1 MSEQTRQ
8 VTIAILNY
16 NGRNY
21 LEETIQS
28 IKALD
33 YPSKKLLMVDDGS
46 TDGSTD
52 FVRINHP
59 DVRIIEMGSNTKM
72 LNRVRNRA
80 IYATATDF
88 ILLTDNDI
96 TFAPDCLTI
105 LMETMSVLP
114 DVAVLTPRVMYQD
127 DRRRIYIDHNE
138 FHYVCASI
146 DENRDKRLEE
156 ITDNCKLNPTFGCGI
171 MLIDKSKI
179 SRRGIGFFDED
190 YPMGWGDDGE
200 FHHRVNLS
208 GLRCYAIPHAVVY
221 HKAVRGAP
229 RIFGQLLNRWCII
242 IETYSAQ
249 AVFVF
254 LPALLLYECV
264 LFIGV
269 AIKGGGGEYF
279 KALRTLIRNLPLLKH
294 KRTHVLSYKIINERD
309 IFTAGRIYAPP
320 ALISSPFARFAW
332 TMLNFLLNRYWRIAR
347 RFA

>member
-1 MSEQTRQ
+1 MSEQTRK

-28 IKALD
+28 VKALD

-46 TDGSTD
+46 TDGSID
-52 FVRINHP
+52 FVRVNHP
-59 DVRIIEMGSNTKM
+59 DVKIIEMGSNTKM

-80 IYATATDF
+80 ISAADTDF

-96 TFAPDCLTI
+96 MFAPDCLAI
-105 LMETMSVLP
+105 LVETMNVLP
-114 DVAVLTPRVMYQD
+114 HVAVLTPRVMYQD
-127 DRRRIYIDHNE
+127 DRTRIYIDHNE

-146 DENRDKRLEE
+146 DENRDRRLDEVA
-156 ITDNCKLNPTFGCGI
+156 DNREANPTFGCGI

-179 SRRGIGFFDED
+179 ERRGIGFFDED

-208 GLRCYAIPHAVVY
+208 GLRCYAVPQAVVY
-221 HKAVRGAP
+221 HKAVKGAP

-242 IETYSAQ
+242 IETYS
-249 AVFVF
+249 VRTILVV
-254 LPALLLYECV
+254 LPAIMLYECV
-264 LFIGV
+264 LLAGV
-269 AIKGGGGEYF
+269 VMKGGGGQYI
-279 KALRTLIRNLPLLKH
+279 KALRTLIRIFPLLKH
-294 KRTHVLSYKIINERD
+294 KRTRVSRYKIRNERE

-320 ALISSPFARFAW
+320 AFVSTPFARWAW
-332 TMLNFLLNRYWRIAR
+332 TTLNFALNGYWRIAR

>member
-1 MSEQTRQ
+1 MSYQIEG
-8 VTIAILNY
+8 VTIAVLNY

-21 LEETIQS
+21 LEETINS

-33 YPSKKLLMVDDGS
+33 YPVKKLLMVDDGS

-59 DVRIIEMGSNTKM
+59 DVKIVEMGSNTKM

-80 IYATATDF
+80 IFAADTDF
-88 ILLTDNDI
+88 VFITDNDI

-105 LMETMSVLP
+105 LMERMRVLHH
-114 DVAVLTPRVMYQD
+114 VAVLTPRVMYQD
-127 DRRRIYIDHNE
+127 DQTRIYIDHNE

-146 DENRDKRLEE
+146 DDNRGKRLEE
-156 ITDNCKLNPTFGCGI
+156 VADNREANPTFGCGI

-179 SRRGIGFFDED
+179 GRRGIGFFDED

-208 GLRCYAIPHAVVY
+208 GLRCYAIPSAVVY
-221 HKAVRGAP
+221 HKAVKGAP

-249 AVFVF
+249 AILVF
-254 LPALLLYECV
+254 LPALVLYECV
-264 LFIGV
+264 LFVGV
-269 AIKGGGGEYF
+269 AMKGRGGEYL
-279 KALRTLIRNLPLLKH
+279 KALRTLIRTLPLLKH
-294 KRTHVLSYKIINERD
+294 KRTKVFNYKTINERE

-320 ALISSPFARFAW
+320 ALVSSPFARFAW
-332 TMLNFLLNRYWRIAR
+332 TTLNFVLNGYWRIAR